1 MSLVS
6 RLRLSDESSLNEG
19 TPDEVLEKKR
29 RAVTEALRPKR
40 LEIARSNPKW
50 TEVEDD
56 FVPRGRG
63 WLVSAGT
70 DLVYQP
76 ARGVIFASHSTNV
89 IADQTELSFY
99 VDDHGDLQFLERLP
113 GTWTQHLEKR
123 AARELRKAAP
133 RPSRR
138 R

>member
-1 MSLVS
+1 MSLAS

-19 TPDEVLEKKR
+19 TPDEVIEKKR

-89 IADQTELSFY
+89 ISDQTEFSYY
-99 VDDHGDLQFLERLP
+99 VDGDGDLVFLERLP
-113 GTWTQHLEKR
+113 GTWSEYVER
-123 AARELRKAAP
+123 RE
-133 RPSRR
+133 RR
-138 R
+138 GRR